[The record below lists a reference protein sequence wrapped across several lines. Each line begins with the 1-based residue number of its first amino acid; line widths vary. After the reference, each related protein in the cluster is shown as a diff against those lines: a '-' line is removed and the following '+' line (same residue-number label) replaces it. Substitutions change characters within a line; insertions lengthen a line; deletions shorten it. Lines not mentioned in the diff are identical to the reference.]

1 MCLAIPGKI
10 IEVEGNKAVADF
22 KGLEKGV
29 RIDPLGEGVEP
40 GDYILSHAGFA
51 IQSIPEEEAQ
61 KTLDKFDE
69 ILKEGP
75 EVAVG

>member
-22 KGLEKGV
+22 KGLEKEV
-29 RIDPLGEGVEP
+29 RTDPLGEDVEP

-51 IQSIPEEEAQ
+51 IQRITEEEAQ
-61 KTLDKFDE
+61 KTLEKFDE